1 MRNYEF
7 TAIFY
12 SDEEKAT
19 NGAQYVLKKFEEA
32 GVQIDTQ
39 EDMGIRQLAYIIKKE
54 DKGHYWYYEIQAD
67 PDKINTLTAD
77 FLLSGNLLKFL
88 FVVK

>member
-19 NGAQYVLKKFEEA
+19 NGTDFVLKKFEEA
-32 GVQIDTQ
+32 GVQVTNK
-39 EDMGIRQLAYIIKKE
+39 EDMGIKQLAYVIKKE

-67 PDKINTLTAD
+67 PSKIKGMTND
-77 FLLSGNLLKFL
+77 FLLSGLFLKFL
-88 FVVK
+88 FVAK